1 MKRFLIF
8 LSFVPFAVFGQNL
21 QTKIDTDIRGKIY
34 DPRLAANMYQA
45 IVDGM
50 LAVTASGTN
59 TYTATVNPAITSY
72 QTGYLQTFKFTNAN
86 TGASTLNVNGL
97 GAKSLVKDGAGTA
110 LASGDLKANTTYL
123 LSYDGT
129 NFQVLNIPGAGG
141 GGGGSGG
148 GFVAQN
154 TAPANTNV
162 RWIDTGTIVNQ
173 ANPIRDYIAGA
184 WTVVSDNCDW
194 WDNIGKV
201 LSKGKPIVVAFS
213 GQSNC
218 LSSFYTPQDAPS
230 YTGDVATDPYV
241 TIFNYTTNQWK
252 IYDFSDQ
259 AGSIGDA
266 TPQNVGTNS
275 LQTFAKL
282 YAKKYNRSVRL
293 VGRRQGGTALAAWE
307 AGQLQWTNLTSTINS
322 ASIEFVDVLF
332 FIHGEAGLND
342 GTYTSTFSSYQ
353 LSLYNFISRF
363 RSQSWASSKTKF
375 IMPSHA
381 LGHTLFLVSSADL
394 VTQAGAEKAIRSLG
408 NGDNLN
414 NAWAQINQIRVLQN
428 TATQDPFHWT
438 TREQEWMGQAFFF
451 EYEKLNSFRKKEFLT
466 SFVNSNSNGEIT
478 SDTHIYK
485 NSDDT
490 KVLWT
495 SKTSNTGTYTL
506 GFSAGGS
513 VTPASSIKAVAE
525 GSFSKVNL
533 EFRTGSASEQ
543 LMMNINQN
551 NVVFPKGAA
560 TTGSADGAGPIGQA
574 GFMVRNVGA
583 GGSLDVGTFLSND
596 SDGLGLKSA
605 WSGSN
610 NPNFRFWFGNSNQST
625 FEYNPSIATFRYQ
638 FKNGYL
644 NTRDD
649 VAKVEQAMDANLV
662 SATVASSGTLINSLL
677 IGINTR
683 IPPNSV
689 LEITLTITGVRND
702 NPNEGTKSFTATRSA
717 TYRKDGSSTWTLVS
731 QGGILEIKEDDAN
744 AVANLTFTVNSN
756 LPSFTFTRGATPGTY
771 AVSATATYTQKTL

>member
-1 MKRFLIF
+1 MIKRNILFAMAFMPLV
-8 LSFVPFAVFGQNL
+8 LLGQTNSFKWIKQ
-21 QTKIDTDIRGKIY
+21 DTY
-34 DPRLAANMYQA
+34 
-45 IVDGM
+45 
-50 LAVTASGTN
+50 TASGTN
-59 TYTATVNPAITSY
+59 TYTVTIANYVAYGNGDNINV
-72 QTGYLQTFKFTNAN
+72 LFTNAN
-86 TGASTLNVNGL
+86 TGAATIQVNGL
-97 GAKSLVKDGAGTA
+97 AVKNLRKNGSTA
-110 LASGDLKANTTYL
+110 LASGDLVAGATYIIK
-123 LSYDGT
+123 YDGT

-173 ANPIRDYIAGA
+173 ANPIRDYIAGS
-184 WTVVSDNCDW
+184 WTVISDNCDW

-201 LSKGKPIVVAFS
+201 VSKGKPIVVAFS

-293 VGRRQGGTALAAWE
+293 VGRRQGGTALVAWE
-307 AGQLQWTNLTSTINS
+307 AGGAQWTALTGTIS
-322 ASIEFVDVLF
+322 AASIDFVDVLF
-332 FIHGEAGLND
+332 FIHGEADLGA
-342 GTYTSTFSSYQ
+342 GSAFSSYQ
-353 LSLYNFISRF
+353 ASLYDFMARF
-363 RSQSWASSKTKF
+363 RSQSWASAKTKF

-381 LGHTLFLVSSADL
+381 LGHTLVLIHASELVS
-394 VTQAGAEKAIRSLG
+394 QAGAEKAIRSLG
-408 NGDNLN
+408 NGDGLN

-428 TATQDPFHWT
+428 TATQDQFHWT

-495 SKTSNTGTYTL
+495 SKTFGSGTFTH

-513 VTPASSIKAVAE
+513 VNIATSIKAVPDVSGATS
-525 GSFSKVNL
+525 GGMNL
-533 EFRTGSASEQ
+533 EFRTGNASEK
-543 LMMNINQN
+543 LMMEVNQK
-551 NVVFPKGAA
+551 NVNFPNGV
-560 TTGSADGAGPIGQA
+560 TTSGTADGAGAIGA
-574 GFMVRNVGA
+574 TGFMVRNF
-583 GGSLDVGTFLSND
+583 GGGGGNDVGMFLSND
-596 SDGLGLKSA
+596 LDGLGFKSGQ
-605 WSGSN
+605 GS
-610 NPNFRFWFGNSNQST
+610 PNFKFWFGSANQT
-625 FEYNPSIATFRYQ
+625 FFEYNSAMDTYRYQ
-638 FKNGYL
+638 FKNGYI
-644 NTRDD
+644 NTRADA
-649 VAKVEQAMDANLV
+649 AKVEQAMDANLV
-662 SATVASSGTLINSLL
+662 SATVASSGTLNNSLL
-677 IGINTR
+677 VGINAR
-683 IPPNSV
+683 IPGRSV

-717 TYRKDGSSTWTLVS
+717 TFRKDESSTWTLVS

-744 AVANLTFTVNSN
+744 AVDNLTFTVNSN